1 MKKRAVRKPMKKTT
15 PMYRKGAPTSEA
27 ALRKKLE
34 AKNLPA
40 KAINNIVSNMRVGG
54 MTYTAALKKYGSYTA
69 KPMRKGGKTRAT
81 RRSKK

>member
-1 MKKRAVRKPMKKTT
+1 MRKPMKKTT
-15 PMYRKGAPTSEA
+15 PMYRKGAATSEA

-40 KAINNIVSNMRVGG
+40 RAINNIVRNMRGGG

-69 KPMRKGGKTRAT
+69 KPMYKRGGKTGYAKR
-81 RRSKK
+81 KK